1 MLSTCRRNTGLGF
14 LLFCFGALVGLAVLR
29 TFLVGLFGQLVK
41 SGVQSIALGAID
53 KASHTTIPADD
64 VVATLS
70 RRCMS
75 EKELQ
80 ALFNLMLL
88 LCEPHQ
94 RTSQYAHVNK
104 TLRM

>member
-1 MLSTCRRNTGLGF
+1 MLSTCRRNTGLRF

-29 TFLVGLFGQLVK
+29 TSLVRFFGQLVK
-41 SGVQSIALGAID
+41 SGLQSIALGAIG

-70 RRCMS
+70 CCCMS
-75 EKELQ
+75 ER
-80 ALFNLMLL
+80 AATTFNLMLL

-94 RTSQYAHVNK
+94 RTSQYPQVNK
-104 TLRM
+104 NLRM